1 MCHKCRNAAI
11 RRNVLQQNGIVSEGR
26 VMETP
31 GGPFNKKQDW
41 MFNSVVKPAALPETK
56 LSALGAITIECLK
69 ATPLAGSA
77 VKAPG

>member
-41 MFNSVVKPAALPETK
+41 MFNS
-56 LSALGAITIECLK
+56 G
-69 ATPLAGSA
+69 
-77 VKAPG
+77 